1 MKDLAEYAQPLDAL
15 RERCPV
21 RAALDVI
28 RGRWKPSILHELQT
42 GTRRFTQIQA
52 SMPEVTAQ
60 ALSVQLRQ
68 LEADGVVQRTVYAEV
83 PARVDYALTPHGE
96 ALQGLLNQLGDWG
109 EGYMKRQAEPR
120 QE

>member
-1 MKDLAEYAQPLDAL
+1 MKNLAEYAQPLDRL

-28 RGRWKPSILHELQT
+28 QGRWKPSILHELQS

-52 SMPEVTAQ
+52 SLPEVTAQ

-68 LEADGVVQRTVYAEV
+68 LEADGVIHRTVHPEI
-83 PARVDYALTPHGE
+83 PARVDYALTSHGE
-96 ALQGLLNQLGDWG
+96 ALTGLLDQLGEWG
-109 EGYMKRQAEPR
+109 EAYLERTRM
-120 QE
+120 